1 MNVCLQSLLSS
12 LNASPPSK
20 RLSAIPHNE
29 CHAMLITL
37 GLDKK
42 RSLVCEDWWPFLLG
56 KTIILDC
63 VRILEPA
70 QHNLVPLFMLS
81 GERWNWDDL
90 LLNVRELF

>member
-12 LNASPPSK
+12 LNASTPPK
-20 RLSAIPHNE
+20 KLSAIPHNE

-37 GLDKK
+37 RLGK
-42 RSLVCEDWWPFLLG
+42 RSLVCEDWWPFWLG

-63 VRILEPA
+63 VWIFEPA
-70 QHNLVPLFMLS
+70 QHNLVPLFILN